1 MDKTSKMLEFVADSW
16 LDGGT
21 SEEIFD
27 ALVESEGF
35 NRGEILYFKENAER
49 KEYFNKL
56 RVVDNYFR
64 LDIDAR
70 QGQAGYINHF
80 DIRFYIF
87 RENEW
92 KLEYANA
99 WMYDDIVTMYNEEEK

>member
-1 MDKTSKMLEFVADSW
+1 MDKTSKMLEFIADSW

-21 SEEIFD
+21 SEEIF
-27 ALVESEGF
+27 ESEGF
-35 NRGEILYFKENAER
+35 NRGDLLSFKENAER
-49 KEYFNKL
+49 KEKFNKL
-56 RVVDNYFR
+56 QVVDNYFR

-70 QGQAGYINHF
+70 QGSNLRINHF
-80 DIRFYIF
+80 DIRFYMF

-99 WMYDDIVTMYNEEEK
+99 WMYDYIVTSFMMYNDEEK